1 MAPGKPAFASAPPI
15 SQQTPYIQVLFARAQ
30 ESHRSGHIADAVAGV
45 ETLSDD
51 LNDDHHGSAAY
62 RAHLV
67 NVMTRRAVAG
77 AA

>member
-1 MAPGKPAFASAPPI
+1 MEFALSRDWAVGAVVGI
-15 SQQTPYIQVLFARAQ
+15 ETP
-30 ESHRSGHIADAVAGV
+30 
-45 ETLSDD
+45 SDD

-77 AA
+77 AC